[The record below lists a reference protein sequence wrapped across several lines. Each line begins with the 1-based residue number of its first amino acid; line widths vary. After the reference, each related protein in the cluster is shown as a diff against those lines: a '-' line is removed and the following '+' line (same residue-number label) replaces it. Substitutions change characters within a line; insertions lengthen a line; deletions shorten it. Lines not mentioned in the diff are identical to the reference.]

1 MQPKVTF
8 LTWFHN
14 NQSQHTVQNGCK
26 QTSCS
31 LPCHLQ
37 KEHDMHVQVQR
48 SSAVAWL
55 CSRIYLPIYFLI
67 VRRSVKKLI
76 ETVTSRSRVLF
87 ARKLFRS
94 TIAAESIQSA
104 PGGRLDNTRQRS
116 CTTYT
121 EKSSLSRSPLIS
133 LSLSFSHTHT
143 HSQFACVPKYY
154 INRFSSMKK
163 RPCPLAAGGVGQ
175 LI

>member
-14 NQSQHTVQNGCK
+14 NQSQHTVQNSCK

-37 KEHDMHVQVQR
+37 KEHGMHVQVQR
-48 SSAVAWL
+48 SSTVAWL
-55 CSRIYLPIYFLI
+55 CSRNYLPICFLI
-67 VRRSVKKLI
+67 VRRLVKKLI

-87 ARKLFRS
+87 ARKLCQS
-94 TIAAESIQSA
+94 TIAAENIQSA

-133 LSLSFSHTHT
+133 LSLTHSHTHMLSICLCAKVL
-143 HSQFACVPKYY
+143 HKSVFVNEK
-154 INRFSSMKK
+154 
-163 RPCPLAAGGVGQ
+163 AGGRWRRLAN
-175 LI
+175 LILC